1 MPFSKG
7 SLLLVDYT
15 ARVKDT
21 NEVIDTT
28 SEEEAR
34 KNNIHDPNKVYEP
47 RLVSVGDGWV
57 LKGFDEALLAANL
70 NEEMTVEIPPEKA
83 FGVRDPNKVRLIPLR
98 KLGDKADQVN
108 VGDVIE
114 MDNRVGI
121 IRSISSGRVQIDF
134 NHRLAGRTIEYRF
147 KVLKCLE
154 DDMEKATALI
164 RRRMPVDASKLGLSL
179 NSGTMEI
186 MVPKEY
192 YMQEGLQIIK
202 RAIANDIFR
211 YVQSVK
217 SIRFI
222 EVYERAEEVKE
233 KEGEKVG
240 EGEGRGAGTGTGTE
254 VEAVE
259 AKSKTDEE
267 VKVEAGVEAE
277 KRVKEEE
284 KEKIQEGQDVQP
296 QPQQQAHVQ
305 AESKVQG

>member
-1 MPFSKG
+1 MVGLRLIREHHKAICMPFSKG

-28 SEEEAR
+28 SDEEA
-34 KNNIHDPNKVYEP
+34 KKHNIYDPNKVYEP

-57 LKGFDEALLAANL
+57 LKGFDEVLLNANL
-70 NEEMTVEIPPEKA
+70 NEETTVEIPPEKA
-83 FGVRDPNKVRLIPLR
+83 FGVRDPNKVKLIPLR
-98 KLGDKADQVN
+98 KLGDKADEVS

-114 MDNRVGI
+114 IDNRVGI

-147 KVLKCLE
+147 KVVKCIE

-164 RRRMPVDASKLGLSL
+164 RRRMPVDANKLGLSFNAGVL
-179 NSGTMEI
+179 EV
-186 MVPKEY
+186 MVPKDY
-192 YMQEGLQIIK
+192 YMQEGLQVIK

-211 YVQSVK
+211 YVKGVK

-233 KEGEKVG
+233 EAGTEKKVQEAEQVEKKDDDKEGKI
-240 EGEGRGAGTGTGTE
+240 
-254 VEAVE
+254 
-259 AKSKTDEE
+259 EE
-267 VKVEAGVEAE
+267 
-277 KRVKEEE
+277 
-284 KEKIQEGQDVQP
+284 
-296 QPQQQAHVQ
+296 QQQVHEQ
-305 AESKVQG
+305 TNKV

>member
-28 SEEEAR
+28 SEEEA
-34 KNNIHDPNKVYEP
+34 KKHNIHDPNKVYEP

-57 LKGFDEALLAANL
+57 LKGFDEILLGANL

-114 MDNRVGI
+114 IDNRVGI

-222 EVYERAEEVKE
+222 EVYERAEEVKG
-233 KEGEKVG
+233 KEGGG
-240 EGEGRGAGTGTGTE
+240 EGEREGEGKGAGTE
-254 VEAVE
+254 VEAE
-259 AKSKTDEE
+259 
-267 VKVEAGVEAE
+267 VEAE
-277 KRVKEEE
+277 KRVQEVERVEE
-284 KEKIQEGQDVQP
+284 KGKEEKIQEGQDVQP
-296 QPQQQAHVQ
+296 QPQAQVQ

>member
-34 KNNIHDPNKVYEP
+34 KHNIHDPNKVYEP

-57 LKGFDEALLAANL
+57 LKGFDEVLLGANL

-83 FGVRDPNKVRLIPLR
+83 FGVRDPKKVRLIPLR

-108 VGDVIE
+108 IGDVIE

-121 IRSISSGRVQIDF
+121 IRSISSGRMQIDF

-154 DDMEKATALI
+154 DDMEKASALI
-164 RRRMPVDASKLGLSL
+164 RRRMPVDASKLRLTL

-192 YMQEGLQIIK
+192 YIQEGLQIIK

-217 SIRFI
+217 IIRFI
-222 EVYERAEEVKE
+222 EVYERVEEVKG
-233 KEGEKVG
+233 KEG
-240 EGEGRGAGTGTGTE
+240 EGEGEGKGVGA
-254 VEAVE
+254 
-259 AKSKTDEE
+259 EE
-267 VKVEAGVEAE
+267 EAE
-277 KRVKEEE
+277 EGKRVQGIERVEEK

-296 QPQQQAHVQ
+296 QPQPQSQVQ
-305 AESKVQG
+305 TESKVQG